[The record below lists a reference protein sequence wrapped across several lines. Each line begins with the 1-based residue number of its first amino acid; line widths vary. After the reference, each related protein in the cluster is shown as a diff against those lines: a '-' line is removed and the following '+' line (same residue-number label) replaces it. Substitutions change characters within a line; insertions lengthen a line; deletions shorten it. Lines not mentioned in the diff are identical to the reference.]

1 MSKDYWNPYPPQM
14 TWHPPS
20 HSSDVM
26 LQSQM
31 EQMRSLG
38 RIEEAVRPIPEMRER
53 IEGNTVRITRLEDK
67 LDGHIQTCQP
77 PRQRRK
83 VVSFDALKENW
94 TVVLL
99 VVQLVVYLSLQMV
112 GQPDKAEQAWA
123 SSPAFRERERAQ
135 D

>member
-67 LDGHIQTCQP
+67 LDTHIESCQP
-77 PRQRRK
+77 VRVRGRW
-83 VVSFDALKENW
+83 SFEALKKDW
-94 TVVLL
+94 TVPFLAVQVVL
-99 VVQLVVYLSLQMV
+99 YLLMMAA
-112 GQPDKAEQAWA
+112 GEPDKAQQVWG
-123 SSPAFRERERAQ
+123 SSPAFQKGDGGR